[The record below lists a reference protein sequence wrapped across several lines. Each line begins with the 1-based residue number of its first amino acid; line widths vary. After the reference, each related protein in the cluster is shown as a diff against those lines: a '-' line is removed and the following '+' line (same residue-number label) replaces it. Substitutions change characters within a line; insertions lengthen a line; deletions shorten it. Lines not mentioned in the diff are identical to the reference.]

1 MLKQEQ
7 PASGFFAHGLL
18 GMHATSGTRL
28 LQGAEATPDTSDS
41 DANKDESSGL
51 QADTIA
57 LVMTAL
63 LGLGSFLLQAKVS
76 KDADRSQKEI
86 EMAQV
91 CHTVGVYIVPQ
102 SLTPLWHTLM
112 QMAPQQAAIDR
123 LPLVHS
129 MPWSKA
135 WRGPGRRSTRSSASC
150 PKFSSIGFA
159 TR

>member
-1 MLKQEQ
+1 MLKQEP
-7 PASGFFAHGLL
+7 PASGFFAHGRM

-41 DANKDESSGL
+41 DANRDESSGL

-57 LVMTAL
+57 LLVTAL

-91 CHTVGVYIVPQ
+91 CHTASVYNKLL
-102 SLTPLWHTLM
+102 S
-112 QMAPQQAAIDR
+112 R
-123 LPLVHS
+123 
-129 MPWSKA
+129 
-135 WRGPGRRSTRSSASC
+135 
-150 PKFSSIGFA
+150 
-159 TR
+159 